1 MLSKPI
7 RKPRIPRP
15 GRTPRAWRSKPTDDA
30 ARSVRLVQGQCRVL
44 EMIAAG
50 APLRET
56 LAALVGVIEADI
68 DGTRGSILLLDES
81 GKYLRH
87 MVAPSLPETLHHL
100 INGFEIGPAA
110 ASCGTAAYRG
120 EAVIVED
127 TETDPLWAPYR
138 EVARANGLRACWS
151 TPIFDRQRAVLGTF
165 AIYLR
170 MAARPAQRHQHT
182 IEMAT
187 HTAAIAIT
195 RDREIRALQDGERA
209 IRSIL
214 EGMMIGFVTLDHS
227 WRFTYVNPKA
237 AEILDRK
244 AASLVGRK
252 YLEAF
257 PEAENSP
264 LELTYHKVMAERVTM
279 HTEHYFSPWDRWL
292 EQRVDPTP
300 DGGISI
306 FFQDTTERRLQ
317 LRKIEH
323 LARVYAVLSG
333 INALMVRECDRESL
347 FREACRIAVEQGDFR
362 MAWIGIIDP
371 ACMKIVP
378 VASAGI
384 EEQHLTALKK
394 LFSPG
399 TGAVSENTLVAQAIE
414 GKKAVVSNDVQND
427 PKILL
432 LRKYAGPRVCS
443 LAVLPLIVADKSI
456 GVLTLYADQIEFFE
470 EEGLRLLTELAG
482 DISFAIDHIAKQAQ
496 LDYLA
501 YYDVLTGLANRS
513 LFLERVA
520 QYLRSAASGGYKVAV
535 GLIDLERFKNIN
547 DSLGRA
553 AGDALLKQVGERLTR
568 SLGDANLA
576 ARIGAD
582 HFAVVM
588 PVVENEG
595 NVIALLS
602 KRMEPLLNHP
612 VQLSEG
618 VVRISFKCGITLYP
632 DNGTDAET
640 LLRNCEIA
648 LRKTKVTGDRYL
660 LYTKAMTAS
669 TADKL
674 TLENQLRRA
683 IENEEFVLHYQPKI
697 NLESGKLVGAE
708 ALIRWNDPLT
718 GLVPPG
724 SFIPVLEETG
734 LIYEVGRWALHKSVE
749 DYLRWHATNL
759 STMRIAVNVSPLQ
772 LRHRDFVDEIRRVI
786 SINEIAAVG
795 LELEITESLIMEDVK
810 HSIVSLRAIRAM
822 GVTIAI
828 DDFGTGFSSLS
839 YLSRLPVDTL
849 KIDRS
854 FVTDMTVSLEGLALV
869 STIVTLAH
877 ALKLKVVAEGV
888 ETEEQL
894 RLLRSLNC
902 NEMQGFLFSRPL
914 PSESFETKYLAP
926 LNRP

>member
-1 MLSKPI
+1 MPRDMKLAPKP
-7 RKPRIPRP
+7 
-15 GRTPRAWRSKPTDDA
+15 GHTPRASRSKAADDP

-44 EMIAAG
+44 EMIATG
-50 APLRET
+50 APLGET

-68 DGTRGSILLLDES
+68 DGARGSVLILAED
-81 GKYLRH
+81 GKRLRH
-87 MVAPSLPETLHHL
+87 MVAPALPGALRRL
-100 INGFEIGPAA
+100 VDGFEIGPAA

-120 EAVIVED
+120 ESVIVED

-170 MAARPAQRHQHT
+170 APARPAQSHQRT
-182 IEMAT
+182 IEMAA

-195 RDREIRALQDGERA
+195 RDREIRTLRESERS

-214 EGMMIGFVTLDHS
+214 EGMMIGFVTLDRD

-237 AEILDRK
+237 AEILGRK
-244 AASLVGRK
+244 AASVVGRK

-264 LELTYHKVMAERVTM
+264 FELAYRKVMAERVTM
-279 HTEHYFSPWDRWL
+279 HTEHYFPPWDRWF
-292 EQRVDPTP
+292 EQRVDPTL

-306 FFQDTTERRLQ
+306 FFQDTTERRQQLQ
-317 LRKIEH
+317 KIEH

-347 FREACRIAVEQGDFR
+347 FREACRIAVEQGGFR
-362 MAWIGIIDP
+362 MAWIGIVDP
-371 ACMKIVP
+371 GGMKIVP

-384 EEQHLTALKK
+384 EAQHLAGLKEF
-394 LFSPG
+394 FSSDM
-399 TGAVSENTLVAQAIE
+399 GAMLGNTMVAQAIKE
-414 GKKAVVSNDVQND
+414 RKVIVSNDLQND

-432 LRKYAGPRVCS
+432 LKKYTDPGVRS
-443 LAVLPLIVADKSI
+443 LAVLPLIVADETI
-456 GVLTLYADQIEFFE
+456 GVLTLYASQIEFFE
-470 EEGLRLLTELAG
+470 EEGLKLLTELAG
-482 DISFAIDHIAKQAQ
+482 DISLAIDHIAKQTQ

-520 QYLRSAASGGYKVAV
+520 QYIRGAASGSYRVAV

-553 AGDALLKQVGERLTR
+553 AGDALLKQVAEWLTR
-568 SLGDANLA
+568 SLGDVNLA

-582 HFAVVM
+582 HFAVVI
-588 PVVENEG
+588 PVVEKGES
-595 NVIALLS
+595 VIALLD
-602 KRMEPLLNHP
+602 KRIESLLNHP
-612 VQLSEG
+612 VQLTEG
-618 VVRISFKCGITLYP
+618 VVRIAFKCGIALYP
-632 DNGTDAET
+632 DDGTDAEA
-640 LLRNCEIA
+640 LLRHSETA
-648 LRKTKVTGDRYL
+648 LRKAKVTGDRYL

-669 TADKL
+669 AADKL
-674 TLENQLRRA
+674 TLETQLRRA

-697 NLESGKLVGAE
+697 NLESGKLVSAE
-708 ALIRWNDPLT
+708 ALIRWNDPLV

-724 SFIPVLEETG
+724 CFIPVLEETG
-734 LIYEVGRWALHKSVE
+734 LIYEVGRWALHKAIE
-749 DYLRWHATNL
+749 DYLRWRATNL
-759 STMRIAVNVSPLQ
+759 SAVRIAVNVSPLQ
-772 LRHRDFVDEIRRVI
+772 LRHRDFV
-786 SINEIAAVG
+786 NEIGHVIGINTHAAAG
-795 LELEITESLIMEDVK
+795 LELEITESLIMEDVM
-810 HSIVSLRAIRAM
+810 HSIVSLKAIRAM

-854 FVTDMTVSLEGLALV
+854 FVLDMTVSQEGLALV
-869 STIVTLAH
+869 STIITLAH
-877 ALKLKVVAEGV
+877 ALNLKVVAEGV

-894 RLLRSLNC
+894 RLLRILNC
-902 NEMQGFLFSRPL
+902 NEIQGYLFSRPL
-914 PSESFETKYLAP
+914 PSESFETKYLASP
-926 LNRP
+926 LAG

>member
-7 RKPRIPRP
+7 RKPKTPRP
-15 GRTPRAWRSKPTDDA
+15 GRILRTSRSKPTDEA

-50 APLRET
+50 APLGET
-56 LAALVGVIEADI
+56 LAALVGVIETDI

-81 GKYLRH
+81 GGCLRH
-87 MVAPSLPETLHHL
+87 MVAPSLPEALRRL
-100 INGFEIGPAA
+100 IDGFKIGPAA

-127 TETDPLWAPYR
+127 TETDPLWTPYR

-170 MAARPAQRHQHT
+170 TPARPAQRHQRT

-195 RDREIRALQDGERA
+195 RNREIRALQDSERS

-237 AEILDRK
+237 AEILGRK
-244 AASLVGRK
+244 TASLVGRK

-257 PEAENSP
+257 PEAESSP
-264 LELTYHKVMAERVTM
+264 LELTYRKVMSERVTM
-279 HTEHYFSPWDRWL
+279 HTEHYFSAWNRWL

-317 LRKIEH
+317 LQKIEH

-333 INALMVRECDRESL
+333 INALMVREHNRESL
-347 FREACRIAVEQGDFR
+347 LRDACRIAVEQGGFR
-362 MAWIGIIDP
+362 MAWIGIIEP
-371 ACMKIVP
+371 AGTKIIP
-378 VASAGI
+378 VASAGM
-384 EEQHLTALKK
+384 EEQHLAALKEF
-394 LFSPG
+394 FSSG
-399 TGAVSENTLVAQAIE
+399 TGAVSENTLAAQAIK
-414 GKKAVVSNDVQND
+414 GKKAVVSNNVQND

-432 LRKYAGPRVCS
+432 ARKYTGLGVRS
-443 LAVLPLIVADKSI
+443 LAVLPLIVADKAI

-520 QYLRSAASGGYKVAV
+520 QYLRGAASGGYKVAV

-553 AGDALLKQVGERLTR
+553 AGDAFLKQVGEWLTR

-576 ARIGAD
+576 ARLGTD

-588 PVVENEG
+588 PIVEDEES
-595 NVIALLS
+595 VIALLG
-602 KRMEPLLNHP
+602 KRIEPLLNQP

-618 VVRISFKCGITLYP
+618 VVRISFKCGIALYP
-632 DNGTDAET
+632 DNGADAET
-640 LLRNCEIA
+640 LLRNSEIA
-648 LRKTKVTGDRYL
+648 LRKAKVTGDRYL

-669 TADKL
+669 ATDKL

-697 NLESGKLVGAE
+697 NLESGKLIGAE
-708 ALIRWNDPLT
+708 ALIRWNDPIT
-718 GLVPPG
+718 GLVPPNR
-724 SFIPVLEETG
+724 FISVLEETG
-734 LIYEVGRWALHKSVE
+734 LIYEVGRWALHKAIE
-749 DYLRWHATNL
+749 DYLRWHTANL
-759 STMRIAVNVSPLQ
+759 SAVRIAVNVSPLQ
-772 LRHRDFVDEIRRVI
+772 LRHRDFVDEIGRVV
-786 SINEIAAVG
+786 SINGLAAAG

-828 DDFGTGFSSLS
+828 DDFGTGFSSLN

-854 FVTDMTVSLEGLALV
+854 FVNDMAVSQEGLALV

-914 PSESFETKYLAP
+914 PCESFERRYLAP
-926 LNRP
+926 SNHP